1 MKITAVVDRIE
12 NGVAVLAA
20 QEFEAEFQVPEE
32 MVAEEYRR
40 GEVITLVL
48 NNDGECIITQ

>member
-40 GEVITLVL
+40 GEVITLDL
-48 NNDGECIITQ
+48 NSDGECIITQ